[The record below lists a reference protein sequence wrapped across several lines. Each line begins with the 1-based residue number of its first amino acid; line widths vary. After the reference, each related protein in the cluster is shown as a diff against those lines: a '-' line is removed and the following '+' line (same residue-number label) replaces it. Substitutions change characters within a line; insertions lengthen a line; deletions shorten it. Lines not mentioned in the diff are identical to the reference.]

1 MSLSYSL
8 RAPVRTASRVTHRK
22 SLLSGWF
29 GHVAQWLARR
39 RQWRDLRELDD
50 RLLADVGISPE
61 EAFRGAGRPS
71 GAMSAAALELAT
83 GPNQRS

>member
-8 RAPVRTASRVTHRK
+8 RDSVRTASRGAAGKT
-22 SLLSGWF
+22 LLAGLV
-29 GHVAQWLARR
+29 GAVAQWFARR

-50 RLLADVGISPE
+50 RLLDDVGISAE
-61 EAFRGAGRPS
+61 EAFRSAGRPLQTES
-71 GAMSAAALELAT
+71 QMALDRAT

>member
-8 RAPVRTASRVTHRK
+8 RAPVRTAARLGAGKTLPAR
-22 SLLSGWF
+22 WF
-29 GHVAQWLARR
+29 GSVARWLARR

-61 EAFRGAGRPS
+61 EAFRSAGRPLRFES
-71 GAMSAAALELAT
+71 PIGLELAT
-83 GPNQRS
+83 GPSQRS

>member
-8 RAPVRTASRVTHRK
+8 REPVRTASRVTNRK
-22 SLLSGWF
+22 SLLASFMQWF
-29 GHVAQWLARR
+29 ARR

-50 RLLADVGISPE
+50 RLLGDVGISPE
-61 EAFRGAGRPS
+61 QAFRSAGRPL
-71 GAMSAAALELAT
+71 GAENLIELEVAT